1 MIQID
6 QSTVCRSLL
15 MFVLAELALLGWP
28 VPERRFT
35 FITFYLP
42 PFPT

>member
-1 MIQID
+1 MSI
-6 QSTVCRSLL
+6 TGNL
-15 MFVLAELALLGWP
+15 FVVTELALLGWP
-28 VPERRFT
+28 VPERQFA